1 MTDELSSGGAAY
13 DTDGTETPLEIP
25 AELPILPLRDTVL
38 FPNSFMPLAVA
49 REASVRLIDE
59 ATATGRMI
67 GVFTQREA
75 ATEEPLQE
83 DLYTIGTATHIHKM
97 FKLPD
102 GSLRLIVQGLARIRL
117 DGIAQT
123 RPYLRGAVSAAEE
136 VLRDEDH
143 LEIDAL
149 QRNIKS
155 NFQQVVSLSPL
166 LSDDLQAL
174 AVNITDPGKLADF
187 IASSLT
193 TIGTAVKQEVLDTL
207 DIRARMDSLNRL
219 LIKELEVLELG
230 SKIQSQVQS
239 EVGKNQREYFLR
251 EQMKAIQK
259 ELGEGDEQAKEIDE
273 LRSKI
278 EAAGMPE
285 SVKKETLRELD
296 RLSKMPV
303 AAAEYTVSRTYLD
316 WIVALPWSRRT
327 EDAIDLKRTKE
338 VLDADHSGL
347 EKVKDRVLEYLAVRK
362 LNPDVKGPILCFLG
376 PPGVGKTSLARSI
389 ANSLGRKFVRVSL
402 GGMRDEAEIRGHR
415 RTYIGALPGQV
426 IQGLRRAESKNPV
439 FILDEIDKLGADF
452 RGDPASALLEVLDPE
467 QNNTF
472 RDHYLDVPFDLSEV
486 LFLTTANVLDPVP
499 PALRDRMEVLELAGY
514 TEEEKLKIALEHLI
528 AKQVKN
534 HGLTEAYVEFTEPAI
549 RSVIRNYTREAG
561 VRNLE
566 REIGA
571 LCRKIARRRAEG
583 DETKVTVTAELVNEF
598 LGAPTFLDEEIENRT
613 KDPGVAVGLAWT
625 PAGGEVLF
633 VEASRMQGAGSLT
646 LTGHLG
652 DVMKESARTALSWF
666 RSNAPHYGVD
676 PAFYKDAEIHL
687 HVPSGAIPKDGPS
700 AGVTMVAA
708 LASELTGRAVRGDVA
723 MTGEITLS
731 GRVLP
736 VGGIKEKVL
745 AARRHGVTRSDPAA
759 PEREE
764 HPRGP
769 DRGAAARAD
778 DSLRVGNRRRARARS
793 DPVVR
798 PDSRGASAARL
809 LRQNDG
815 ELNGSDHPQ
824 SHHRL
829 HIGDLAATDH
839 IPDVG
844 QRECLRLDVFV
855 FVECGGFGRIGEAGE
870 AKEDHFLVA
879 ITRCRVQRP
888 EPDDR
893 CRHLPDL
900 LMALAPRRLFW
911 RFPGIDAARGELPE
925 PLADGVAILPD
936 QDDVARFGDRNQHH

>member
-1 MTDELSSGGAAY
+1 MSDPDQERPAGPSADEP
-13 DTDGTETPLEIP
+13 ERPLQIP
-25 AELPILPLRDTVL
+25 SELAVLPLRDTVL

-49 REASVRLIDE
+49 REASVRLVEE
-59 ATATGRMI
+59 ANAAGRLI

-75 ATEEPLQE
+75 ALEEPLQE
-83 DLYTIGTATHIHKM
+83 DLYPVGTVTHIHKM

-102 GSLRLIVQGLARIRL
+102 GSLRLIVQGLARVTL
-117 DGIAQT
+117 DSVVQV
-123 RPYLRGAVSAAEE
+123 RPYLRAAVTVADDL
-136 VLRDEDH
+136 LRDEDH

-166 LSDDLQAL
+166 LSDDLQTL
-174 AVNITDPGKLADF
+174 AANITDPGKLADF
-187 IASSLT
+187 IASSLA
-193 TIGTAVKQEVLDTL
+193 TIGTAVKQEILSTL
-207 DIRARMDSLNRL
+207 DVRARMDALNRI

-230 SKIQSQVQS
+230 SRIQSQVQS

-259 ELGEGDEQAKEIDE
+259 ELGEGDEQAKEIEE
-273 LRSKI
+273 LRAKI
-278 EAAGMPE
+278 DAAGMPDT
-285 SVKKETLRELD
+285 VKKEALRELD

-303 AAAEYTVSRTYLD
+303 AAAEYTVSRTYVD
-316 WIVALPWSRRT
+316 WLVALPWSKRT
-327 EDAIDLKRTKE
+327 EDSIDLKRTKQ
-338 VLDADHSGL
+338 VLDDDHSGL

-389 ANSLGRKFVRVSL
+389 ASSIGRKFVRVSL

-439 FILDEIDKLGADF
+439 FILDEIDKLGSDF

-467 QNNTF
+467 QNNSF

-486 LFLTTANVLDPVP
+486 LFLTTANMLDPIP
-499 PALRDRMEVLELAGY
+499 AALRDRMEVLELAGY
-514 TEEEKLKIALEHLI
+514 TEEEKLAIAFEHLI

-534 HGLTEAYVEFTEPAI
+534 HGLTPEYLEFTRDAI
-549 RSVIRNYTREAG
+549 ASVIRGYTREAG

-571 LCRKIARRRAEG
+571 LCRKVARRRAEG
-583 DETKVTVTAELVNEF
+583 DEAKVVITPDLVVQM

-633 VEASRMQGAGSLT
+633 VEASRMQGGGSLT

-666 RSNAPHYGVD
+666 RANAQHYGVD
-676 PAFYKDAEIHL
+676 PSFYKDSEIHL
-687 HVPSGAIPKDGPS
+687 HVPSGAVPKDGPS
-700 AGVTMVAA
+700 AGVTMVSA
-708 LASELTGRAVRGDVA
+708 LASELTGRPVRGDIA
-723 MTGEITLS
+723 MTGEISLS

-745 AARRHGVTRSDPAA
+745 AARRHGITELILPRQNEKHVKEDLT
-759 PEREE
+759 EE
-764 HPRGP
+764 
-769 DRGAAARAD
+769 
-778 DSLRVGNRRRARARS
+778 LRKELTIHFVSEIAE
-793 DPVVR
+793 VVAIALQ
-798 PDSRGASAARL
+798 PSAAQTRVPMPV
-809 LRQNDG
+809 D
-815 ELNGSDHPQ
+815 
-824 SHHRL
+824 
-829 HIGDLAATDH
+829 
-839 IPDVG
+839 
-844 QRECLRLDVFV
+844 REG
-855 FVECGGFGRIGEAGE
+855 VETP
-870 AKEDHFLVA
+870 V
-879 ITRCRVQRP
+879 
-888 EPDDR
+888 
-893 CRHLPDL
+893 
-900 LMALAPRRLFW
+900 
-911 RFPGIDAARGELPE
+911 
-925 PLADGVAILPD
+925 
-936 QDDVARFGDRNQHH
+936 

>member
-1 MTDELSSGGAAY
+1 MSEETVEL
-13 DTDGTETPLEIP
+13 DQEELDKPVEIP
-25 AELPILPLRDTVL
+25 AELPLLPLRDTVL

-59 ATATGRMI
+59 ATSTGRMI

-83 DLYTIGTATHIHKM
+83 DLYTVGTATHIHKM

-117 DGIAQT
+117 DRIVQT
-123 RPYLRGAVSAAEE
+123 RPYLKAAVSPADDL
-136 VLRDEDH
+136 LRDEDR

-174 AVNITDPGKLADF
+174 AANIVDSGKLADF

-193 TIGTAVKQEVLDTL
+193 TIGTPVKQEILDTL
-207 DIRARMDSLNRL
+207 DIRARMDSLNRI

-251 EQMKAIQK
+251 EQLKAIQK
-259 ELGEGDEQAKEIDE
+259 ELGEGDEQAKEIEE
-273 LRSKI
+273 LRSKVDS
-278 EAAGMPE
+278 AGMPE
-285 SVKKETLRELD
+285 PVKKEALRELE
-296 RLSKMPV
+296 RLAKMPV

-316 WIVALPWSRRT
+316 WLVALPWSRRT
-327 EDAIDLKRTKE
+327 EDSIDLKRTKE

-347 EKVKDRVLEYLAVRK
+347 DKVKDRVLEYLAVRK

-486 LFLTTANVLDPVP
+486 LFLTTANVLDPIP

-514 TEEEKLKIALEHLI
+514 TEEEKLAIATEHLVQ
-528 AKQVKN
+528 KQVKN
-534 HGLTEAYVEFTEPAI
+534 HGLSPEQVEFTDTAI

-571 LCRKIARRRAEG
+571 LCRKVARRRAEG
-583 DETKVTVTAELVNEF
+583 DETRVVITPDTVVEM
-598 LGAPTFLDEEIENRT
+598 LGAPVFLDEEIENRT

-625 PAGGEVLF
+625 PAGGDVLF
-633 VEASRMQGAGSLT
+633 IEGSRMQGGGTLT

-666 RSNAPHYGVD
+666 RTNATHYGVD

-700 AGVTMVAA
+700 AGITMVTA
-708 LASELTGRAVRGDVA
+708 LASELTGRPVRGDIA

-745 AARRHGVTRSDPAA
+745 AARRHGITEVIIP
-759 PEREE
+759 
-764 HPRGP
+764 
-769 DRGAAARAD
+769 
-778 DSLRVGNRRRARARS
+778 
-793 DPVVR
+793 
-798 PDSRGASAARL
+798 
-809 LRQNDG
+809 RQN
-815 ELNGSDHPQ
+815 EKN
-824 SHHRL
+824 
-829 HIGDLAATDH
+829 I
-839 IPDVG
+839 
-844 QRECLRLDVFV
+844 
-855 FVECGGFGRIGEAGE
+855 
-870 AKEDHFLVA
+870 KEDLSEELRKELTIHYVTEIEEVL
-879 ITRCRVQRP
+879 
-888 EPDDR
+888 
-893 CRHLPDL
+893 
-900 LMALAPRRLFW
+900 ALALTPS
-911 RFPGIDAARGELPE
+911 ARQTHTPTMPVNE
-925 PLADGVAILPD
+925 
-936 QDDVARFGDRNQHH
+936 DVRATVN

>member
-1 MTDELSSGGAAY
+1 MTDIDQERPDESS
-13 DTDGTETPLEIP
+13 DFDRPLQIP
-25 AELPILPLRDTVL
+25 PELPVLPLRDTVL
-38 FPNSFMPLAVA
+38 YPNSFMPLAVA
-49 REASVRLIDE
+49 REASVRLVEE
-59 ATATGRMI
+59 ANAAGRLI

-75 ATEEPLQE
+75 ALEEPLQD
-83 DLYTIGTATHIHKM
+83 DLYPIGTVTHIHKM

-102 GSLRLIVQGLARIRL
+102 GSLRLIVQGLSRVRL
-117 DGIAQT
+117 DRVVQS
-123 RPYLRGAVSAAEE
+123 RPYLRAEVTIAAD

-166 LSDDLQAL
+166 LSDDLQPL
-174 AVNITDPGKLADF
+174 AANITDPGKLADF
-187 IASSLT
+187 IASSLA
-193 TIGTAVKQEVLDTL
+193 TIGTAVKQDILSTL
-207 DIRARMDSLNRL
+207 DVRARMDALNRL

-230 SKIQSQVQS
+230 SRIQSQVQS

-259 ELGEGDEQAKEIDE
+259 ELGEGDEQAKEVED
-273 LRSKI
+273 LRAKI

-285 SVKKETLRELD
+285 PVKKEAVRELD

-303 AAAEYTVSRTYLD
+303 AAAEYTVSRTYVD
-316 WIVALPWSRRT
+316 WLIALPWAKRT
-327 EDAIDLKRTKE
+327 EDSIDLKRTKQ

-362 LNPDVKGPILCFLG
+362 LNPDVKGPILCFVG

-426 IQGLRRAESKNPV
+426 IQGIRRAESKNPV
-439 FILDEIDKLGADF
+439 FILDEIDKLGSDF

-486 LFLTTANVLDPVP
+486 LFLTTANVIDPIP
-499 PALRDRMEVLELAGY
+499 PPLRDRMEVLELAGY
-514 TEEEKLKIALEHLI
+514 TEEEKLAIAFEHLI
-528 AKQVKN
+528 GKQVKN
-534 HGLTEAYVEFTEPAI
+534 HGLTPEQVEFA
-549 RSVIRNYTREAG
+549 RDAVAAVIRGYTREAG

-571 LCRKIARRRAEG
+571 LCRKVARRRAEG
-583 DETKVTVTAELVNEF
+583 DESRVVVTTDLVVQM

-633 VEASRMQGAGSLT
+633 VEASRMQGGGSLT

-666 RSNAPHYGVD
+666 RAHAQHYGVD
-676 PAFYKDAEIHL
+676 PSFYKDSEIHL
-687 HVPSGAIPKDGPS
+687 HVPSGAVPKDGPS
-700 AGVTMVAA
+700 AGVTMVSA
-708 LASELTGRAVRGDVA
+708 LASQLTGRPVRGDIA
-723 MTGEITLS
+723 MTGEISLA

-736 VGGIKEKVL
+736 VGGVKEKVL
-745 AARRHGVTRSDPAA
+745 AARRHGVTELILPKQNEKNVKEDLGDELR
-759 PEREE
+759 RELTIHYVSE
-764 HPRGP
+764 IGEVLAIALQPSAKQMHVPMPVSG
-769 DRGAAARAD
+769 DA
-778 DSLRVGNRRRARARS
+778 L
-793 DPVVR
+793 PVV
-798 PDSRGASAARL
+798 
-809 LRQNDG
+809 
-815 ELNGSDHPQ
+815 
-824 SHHRL
+824 
-829 HIGDLAATDH
+829 
-839 IPDVG
+839 
-844 QRECLRLDVFV
+844 
-855 FVECGGFGRIGEAGE
+855 
-870 AKEDHFLVA
+870 
-879 ITRCRVQRP
+879 
-888 EPDDR
+888 
-893 CRHLPDL
+893 
-900 LMALAPRRLFW
+900 
-911 RFPGIDAARGELPE
+911 
-925 PLADGVAILPD
+925 
-936 QDDVARFGDRNQHH
+936 